1 MKNII
6 KITIKYELFFF
17 LFLGEYSKSLGLLG
31 VKVASTRR
39 EATKLSH
46 QQVEIL
52 KLSAQMFVYD
62 QLFLPSNFTELG

>member
-1 MKNII
+1 MKDII
-6 KITIKYELFFF
+6 KITIYELFFF

-46 QQVEIL
+46 QQVEISFL
-52 KLSAQMFVYD
+52 QMFVYD

>member
-1 MKNII
+1 MKDII
-6 KITIKYELFFF
+6 KITIYELFFF

-46 QQVEIL
+46 QQVGML

-62 QLFLPSNFTELG
+62 QLFLISNIMELG